1 MTSQLRHSLL
11 EGTDLAPFGRLV
23 RAPADGLT
31 LADVPI
37 DHLLAT
43 TLSTK
48 VLVLRGYGLL
58 DKADLEEYCQT
69 AGELMRWEFGTILD
83 LVVQDDPKNYLFDSG
98 DVPFHWDGAW
108 SERAPRYFLFQ
119 CVQGCV
125 PGSGGE
131 TVFSDAT
138 QVYRDAPED
147 LRDLWARTTVTYRT
161 DRLAHYGGTMTHP
174 VLATHPTTGETTIRY
189 AEPLDP
195 ARYRNPLFLTV
206 EGPSSEEAVHMMA
219 ELSERLHDPRYCYE
233 HAWQTGDIVIAE
245 NHALLH
251 GRNRFTGATNRHMQR
266 IQII

>member
-1 MTSQLRHSLL
+1 VTSQMQNAVL

-23 RAPADGLT
+23 NAPAEGLT
-31 LADVPI
+31 LAEVPI
-37 DHLLAT
+37 DRLLAT
-43 TLSTK
+43 TLSAK

-58 DKADLEEYCQT
+58 DAADLEEYCRA

-83 LVVQDDPKNYLFDSG
+83 LVVQDEPKNYLFDSG

-108 SERAPRYFLFQ
+108 SAQAPRYFLFQ
-119 CVQGCV
+119 CVQGCE

-138 QVYRDAPED
+138 KAYRDAPAD

-195 ARYRNPLFLTV
+195 AQYRNPLFLTV
-206 EGPSSEEAVHMMA
+206 EGPSAEEAVNMMT
-219 ELSERLHDPRYCYE
+219 ELSERLHEPRYCYE

>member
-1 MTSQLRHSLL
+1 MNPRLREALL

-23 RAPADGLT
+23 DAPAEGMT
-31 LADVPI
+31 LADVPVER
-37 DHLLAT
+37 LLAT
-43 TLSTK
+43 TLSAK

-58 DKADLEEYCQT
+58 DVPELERYCEA

-108 SERAPRYFLFQ
+108 SERAPRFFLFQ
-119 CVQGCV
+119 CVQGCD
-125 PGSGGE
+125 PGAGGE

-138 QVYRDAPED
+138 AVYRDAPPA

-161 DRLAHYGGTMTHP
+161 DHLAHYGGTMSHP
-174 VLATHPTTGETTIRY
+174 VLAEHPTTGETTIRY

-195 ARYRNPLFLTV
+195 AQYRNPLFLTV
-206 EGPSSEEAVHMMA
+206 EGPSSEEAVQVMA

-233 HAWQTGDIVIAE
+233 HAWRTGDIVVAE

-251 GRNRFTGATNRHMQR
+251 GRNRFTGSTNRHMQR

>member
-1 MTSQLRHSLL
+1 MTEKLDTALL
-11 EGTDLAPFGRLV
+11 DGTDLKPFGRV
-23 RAPADGLT
+23 VTADAPGLT

-37 DHLLAT
+37 DQLLAT
-43 TLSTK
+43 TLATK
-48 VLVLRGYGLL
+48 VLVLRGFGLL
-58 DKADLEEYCQT
+58 DKTDLEAYCLA
-69 AGELMRWEFGTILD
+69 AGELVQWEFGTILD

-119 CVQGCV
+119 CRQGCE

-131 TVFSDAT
+131 TVFCDST
-138 QVYRDAPED
+138 EVYRQAPQE
-147 LRDLWARTTVTYRT
+147 LRELWAHTTVTYRT

-174 VLATHPTTGETTIRY
+174 LLATHPATGETTIRY

-195 ARYRNPLFLTV
+195 ARYKNPLFLTV
-206 EGPSSEEAVHMMA
+206 EGVSSEGAVRVM
-219 ELSERLHDPRYCYE
+219 EDLRDRLHDPRYCYD

-251 GRNRFTGATNRHMQR
+251 GRNRFTGPTTRHMQR